1 MTYDK
6 LLRLLQEERKLLD
19 KRITECLKMLVL
31 EGDGR
36 SLVLAVKRM
45 DRWRGG
51 GRSANIASS

>member
-1 MTYDK
+1 MTYEK

-36 SLVLAVKRM
+36 KLVLAVKKM
-45 DRWRGG
+45 
-51 GRSANIASS
+51 GR